1 MNADFMRMEKQMR
14 RHKIAAIPAD
24 GIGPEV
30 IAAGLQALEELS
42 RRDGEFEL
50 SVTTFDW
57 SSERYKK
64 TGSLMPDNGL
74 EQLREFDAIFFG
86 AVGAPDVPDHL
97 TLWGLRLPICQG
109 FDQYANV
116 RPTKILPGVSSP
128 LEGVGPGDLDW
139 VIVRENSEGEYSG
152 HGGRAHK
159 GLPEEVGTEVAIFTR
174 VGVTRIMRYAFSLA
188 QARPRKLL
196 TVVTKSNAQRH
207 GMVMWDEI
215 AAEVAR
221 EFPEVTWDKM
231 LVDAMTVRMVKNPK
245 SLDTIVATN
254 LHADILSDLAGA
266 LAGSLGVAP
275 TGNIDPE
282 RRYPS
287 MFEPIHGS
295 AFDITG
301 KGIANPVA
309 TFWTAAQMLE
319 HLGEK
324 PAADRLM
331 RAVEKV
337 CGDGILTPDVGGR
350 ASTQEVTDS
359 VCEAIRGSNI

>member
-1 MNADFMRMEKQMR
+1 MREY
-14 RHKIAAIPAD
+14 KIAAIPAD

-30 IAAGLQALEELS
+30 IAAGLQVLEALQQRS
-42 RRDGEFEL
+42 GEFKIHSE
-50 SVTTFDW
+50 VFDW
-57 SSERYKK
+57 GSDYYKK
-64 TGSLMPDNGL
+64 HGVMMPADGL
-74 EQLREFDAIFFG
+74 ETLKKFDAIYFG
-86 AVGAPDVPDHL
+86 AVGAPDVPDHI

-116 RPTKILPGVSSP
+116 RPTKILPGITPP
-128 LEGVGPGDLDW
+128 LRNCGPGDLDW

-174 VGVTRIMRYAFSLA
+174 VGVTRIMRYAFKLA
-188 QARPRKLL
+188 QSRPRKLL

-215 AAEVAR
+215 AAEVSK
-221 EFPEVTWDKM
+221 EFPDVTWDKM
-231 LVDAMTVRMVKNPK
+231 LVDAMTVRMTLKPE

-282 RRYPS
+282 RRFPS

-301 KGIANPVA
+301 KGIANPIA

-324 PAADRLM
+324 DAAAQLM
-331 RAVEKV
+331 GAVERV
-337 CGDGILTPDVGGR
+337 TEAGILTPDVGGT
-350 ASTQEVTDS
+350 ATTKDVTEA
-359 VCEAIRGSNI
+359 VCKAIAGSNILSMAAAE

>member
-1 MNADFMRMEKQMR
+1 M
-14 RHKIAAIPAD
+14 HHYSIAAIPAD

-30 IAAGLQALEELS
+30 IAAGLTVLESLAK
-42 RRDGEFEL
+42 RLGTIKFE
-50 SVTTFDW
+50 VETFDW
-57 SSERYKK
+57 GSDYYKK
-64 TGSLMPDNGL
+64 HGVMMPADGL
-74 EQLREFDAIFFG
+74 ETLKKFDAIFFG
-86 AVGAPDVPDHL
+86 AVGAPDVPDHI

-116 RPTKILPGVSSP
+116 RPTRILPGIISP
-128 LEGVGPGDLDW
+128 LRHVECGDLDW
-139 VIVRENSEGEYSG
+139 VIVRENSEGEYAG
-152 HGGRAHK
+152 CGGRVHR

-174 VGVTRIMRYAFSLA
+174 AGVSRIMRYAFKLA

-215 AAEVAR
+215 AAETAR
-221 EFPEVTWDKM
+221 DFPDVIWDKM
-231 LVDAMTVRMVKNPK
+231 LVDAMTVRMTLQPK

-275 TGNIDPE
+275 TANIDPE
-282 RRYPS
+282 RRFPS

-295 AFDITG
+295 AFDIVG

-319 HLGEK
+319 HLGE
-324 PAADRLM
+324 PDAAARLM
-331 RAVEKV
+331 RAVERV
-337 CGDGILTPDVGGR
+337 TGAGVLTPDVGGTATTR
-350 ASTQEVTDS
+350 EVTAAVVD
-359 VCEAIRGSNI
+359 AIFSSNA

>member
-1 MNADFMRMEKQMR
+1 MQNYQ
-14 RHKIAAIPAD
+14 IAAIPAD

-30 IAAGLQALEELS
+30 IDAGVRVLQALAA
-42 RRDGEFEL
+42 RDGGFAIHI
-50 SVTTFDW
+50 TTYDW
-57 SSERYKK
+57 GSDYYKAH
-64 TGSLMPDNGL
+64 GRMMPEDGL
-74 EQLREFDAIFFG
+74 DRLKAHDAIFFG
-86 AVGAPDVPDHL
+86 AVGAPDLPDHI

-116 RPTKILPGVSSP
+116 RPTRILPGISAP
-128 LEGVGPGDLDW
+128 LRDKGPGDLDW
-139 VIVRENSEGEYSG
+139 VIVRENSEGEYAG
-152 HGGRAHK
+152 HGGRAHR
-159 GLPEEVGTEVAIFTR
+159 GLPEEVATETAIFTR
-174 VGVTRIMRYAFSLA
+174 VGVTRIMRFAFRLA

-215 AAEVAR
+215 AAEVAA
-221 EFPEVTWDKM
+221 EFPDVSWDKM
-231 LVDAMTVRMVKNPK
+231 LVDAMTVRMTLNPE

-275 TGNIDPE
+275 TANIDPE

-309 TFWTAAQMLE
+309 TFWTACQMLD
-319 HLGEK
+319 HLGE
-324 PAADRLM
+324 ADASARLM
-331 RAVEKV
+331 KAVEEV
-337 CGDGILTPDVGGR
+337 CAAGIMTPDVGGG
-350 ASTQEVTDS
+350 ATTAEVTDA
-359 VCEAIRGSNI
+359 VINAIRGSNE

>member
-1 MNADFMRMEKQMR
+1 MRNY
-14 RHKIAAIPAD
+14 KIAAIPAD

-30 IAAGLQALEELS
+30 ISAGVQVLHALTH
-42 RRDGEFEL
+42 RDPQLTFDVE
-50 SVTTFDW
+50 TFDW
-57 SSERYKK
+57 GSDYYKK
-64 TGSLMPDNGL
+64 HGVMMPEDGL
-74 EQLREFDAIFFG
+74 NTLKKFDAIYFG
-86 AVGAPDVPDHL
+86 AVGAPDVPDHI

-116 RPTKILPGVSSP
+116 RPTKILPGVTSP
-128 LEGVGPGDLDW
+128 LRNRGPGDLDW

-152 HGGRAHK
+152 NGGRAHR

-174 VGVTRIMRYAFSLA
+174 VGVTRIMRYAFTLA
-188 QARPRKLL
+188 QSRPRKLL

-215 AAEVAR
+215 AAEVAL
-221 EFPEVTWDKM
+221 EFPDVQWDKM
-231 LVDAMTVRMVKNPK
+231 LVDAMTHRMTLHPQT
-245 SLDTIVATN
+245 LDTIVATN

-275 TGNIDPE
+275 TANIDPE
-282 RRYPS
+282 RRFPS

-309 TFWTAAQMLE
+309 TFWTAVQMLE
-319 HLGEK
+319 HLGERD
-324 PAADRLM
+324 AAALIM
-331 RAVEKV
+331 EGIEYV
-337 CGDGILTPDVGGR
+337 CKKGILTPDVGGT
-350 ASTQEVTDS
+350 ASTADVTRA
-359 VCEAIRGSNI
+359 VVQFIEAKADVAETA